1 MEVNSTLIECFYP
14 KSSPPQLMFNF
25 LIMDAPSPSNLPMYI
40 RELQRRKVR
49 HLVRVCGAT
58 YDTTAVERSGTQ
70 VHSWPFD
77 DGAPPTKKVIADWL
91 TMLDAEKNEAEVVAK
106 NGMRA
111 YEAPTI
117 AVHCVAGLGRAPI
130 LVALALV
137 EFGHVEAL
145 DAILLIRQKRE
156 GAINQIQMQWLNKY
170 KPRHYR
176 PGDCMVM

>member
-14 KSSPPQLMFNF
+14 KSSPQKLMFNF

-40 RELQRRKVR
+40 RELQRRKVK

-77 DGAPPTKKVIADWL
+77 DGAPPTRKVIADWL
-91 TMLDAEKNEAEVVAK
+91 SMLDSEKTAAENTSKTT
-106 NGMRA
+106 GTP
-111 YEAPTI
+111 YTPPTI
-117 AVHCVAGLGRAPI
+117 GVHCVAGLGRAPI

-137 EFGHVEAL
+137 EFGQVEAL
-145 DAILLIRQKRE
+145 DAILLIREKRE
-156 GAINQIQMQWLNKY
+156 GAINQMQMQWLNKY
-170 KPRHYR
+170 KPRSR
-176 PGDCMVM
+176 GGDCMVM

>member
-14 KSSPPQLMFNF
+14 KSTTDILFHF
-25 LIMDAPSPSNLPMYI
+25 VIMDAPSPSNLPMYI
-40 RELQRRKVR
+40 RELQRRHVR

-77 DGAPPTKKVIADWL
+77 DGAPPTRKVIADWL
-91 TMLDAEKNEAEVVAK
+91 GMLDAEKSAAEAISK
-106 NGMRA
+106 NTGQP
-111 YEAPTI
+111 YEPPTI

-137 EFGHVEAL
+137 EYGRVEAL
-145 DAILLIRQKRE
+145 DAILLIREKRE
-156 GAINQIQMQWLNKY
+156 GAINQLQMQWLNKY
-170 KPRHYR
+170 KPRSR
-176 PGDCMVM
+176 GGDCLIM